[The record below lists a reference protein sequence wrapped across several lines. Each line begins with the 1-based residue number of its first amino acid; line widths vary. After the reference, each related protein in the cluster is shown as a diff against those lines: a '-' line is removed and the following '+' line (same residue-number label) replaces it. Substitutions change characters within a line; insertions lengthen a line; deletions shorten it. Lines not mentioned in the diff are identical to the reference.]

1 MSDSIKPSKESF
13 SCKYCQKSIH
23 VPAGLPA
30 TTAPCPYCGKEVTS
44 PDFAKSKVVRAE
56 PETADTLDKL
66 ASSETG
72 KEVKAAKSE
81 LESGPQP
88 VAKKPVAKKPVALGG
103 EGVAIKKTAD
113 LANTDSDPNE
123 STTKSSNEAKLVW
136 IVLIVLLS
144 VIVGLSIWLVY
155 QDDRPEV
162 EAGVTIETKGAL
174 SAEDLRQRWL
184 TEGWKKEASQTLLG
198 FMSAKTVEERMK
210 YVIPN
215 DGVLAYLREFYPPGT
230 NDQDTPVEFFV
241 HRSGAK
247 QDHER
252 GIFRMQYR
260 QPGQVEL
267 GDYFAPIGTLDKIMQ
282 VKGATLIDMAYAVDK
297 SNVSSPISIVA
308 FFKGSE
314 QGLKL
319 DASIFMQG
327 KFRTF
332 RSFVDYPKQGNKKI
346 FRVAI
351 AESID
356 HELRD
361 NQQYR
366 SYRIE
371 DFAYPEEHVTV
382 SVKADSEVGKALADI
397 NWRGMNRD
405 YETRNATI
413 ELGWSKDKPAR
424 LQIERFICW
433 EFIGVGGAIEDNP
446 SQAPESTEDDQ
457 QSVE

>member
-44 PDFAKSKVVRAE
+44 PDFAKSKVVSAE
-56 PETADTLDKL
+56 PETADSLDKL
-66 ASSETG
+66 VLPETG

-81 LESGPQP
+81 LESGPQ
-88 VAKKPVAKKPVALGG
+88 PVAKKPVALGG

-215 DGVLAYLREFYPPGT
+215 DGVLL
-230 NDQDTPVEFFV
+230 
-241 HRSGAK
+241 
-247 QDHER
+247 
-252 GIFRMQYR
+252 
-260 QPGQVEL
+260 
-267 GDYFAPIGTLDKIMQ
+267 
-282 VKGATLIDMAYAVDK
+282 
-297 SNVSSPISIVA
+297 SIA
-308 FFKGSE
+308 C
-314 QGLKL
+314 LL
-319 DASIFMQG
+319 
-327 KFRTF
+327 
-332 RSFVDYPKQGNKKI
+332 
-346 FRVAI
+346 
-351 AESID
+351 
-356 HELRD
+356 L
-361 NQQYR
+361 
-366 SYRIE
+366 
-371 DFAYPEEHVTV
+371 
-382 SVKADSEVGKALADI
+382 L
-397 NWRGMNRD
+397 
-405 YETRNATI
+405 ETRVKI
-413 ELGWSKDKPAR
+413 LVP
-424 LQIERFICW
+424 L
-433 EFIGVGGAIEDNP
+433 
-446 SQAPESTEDDQ
+446 
-457 QSVE
+457 